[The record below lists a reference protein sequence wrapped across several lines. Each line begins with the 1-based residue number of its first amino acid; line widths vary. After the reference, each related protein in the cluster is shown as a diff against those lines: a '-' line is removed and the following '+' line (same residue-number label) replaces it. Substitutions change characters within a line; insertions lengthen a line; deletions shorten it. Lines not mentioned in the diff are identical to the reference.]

1 MKPVQKKG
9 KRGASRA
16 DSRRAK
22 TAATATVSGRSS
34 KSGERRSGEGGDG
47 VNGDGVSGEGGDSKS
62 SVVCSGASKEEV
74 KVDPP
79 EEGSEVWQQA
89 VTNLLDGFQNRT
101 NQFSI
106 PCFVSSEAPKSE
118 LVSIPYR
125 YMYIYVSPLFLIPD
139 FILHA
144 LTLS

>member
-1 MKPVQKKG
+1 M
-9 KRGASRA
+9 S
-16 DSRRAK
+16 
-22 TAATATVSGRSS
+22 
-34 KSGERRSGEGGDG
+34 
-47 VNGDGVSGEGGDSKS
+47 GDGVSGEGGDSKS
-62 SVVCSGASKEEV
+62 SVVCSGASEEEV

-101 NQFSI
+101 DQFSI

-125 YMYIYVSPLFLIPD
+125 YFSFQTSIFHSSCT
-139 FILHA
+139 HA
-144 LTLS
+144 IIISYT